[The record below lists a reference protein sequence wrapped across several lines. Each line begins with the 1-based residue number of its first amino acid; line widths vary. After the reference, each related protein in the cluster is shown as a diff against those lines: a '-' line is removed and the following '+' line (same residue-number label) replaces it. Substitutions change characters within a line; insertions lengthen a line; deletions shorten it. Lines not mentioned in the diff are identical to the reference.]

1 MTMTMSRD
9 TREYRIIGL
18 VIPCDGK
25 FKGAFCPPATAA
37 EHMRQWEM
45 INKSRDLHLTVDVL
59 PCRKGRGCCRQVC
72 REMNGQD
79 QFVCQ
84 KRWILAFHLGLEC
97 LSPRSG
103 NNDKRFFFPAILAPH
118 KNTHNGVGFTHGKCL
133 MCVQPTPIV
142 NVYKCSCVVIYLLNF
157 FLIKKTSCTL
167 CTKYRIQGTI
177 VRVTR

>member
-1 MTMTMSRD
+1 MTMTMLRD

-79 QFVCQ
+79 RFVCQ

-103 NNDKRFFFPAILAPH
+103 NNDREFFSS
-118 KNTHNGVGFTHGKCL
+118 NTSTTQKHPQWGGFTRGKCL
-133 MCVQPTPIV
+133 MCVQSTPIV
-142 NVYKCSCVVIYLLNF
+142 NVYKCSCVYLLNF